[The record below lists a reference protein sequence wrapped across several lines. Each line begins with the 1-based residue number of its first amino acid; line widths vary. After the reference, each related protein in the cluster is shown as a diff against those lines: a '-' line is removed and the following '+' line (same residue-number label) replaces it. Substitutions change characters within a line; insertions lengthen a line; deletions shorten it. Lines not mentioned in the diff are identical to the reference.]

1 MKKTMTLME
10 EISDDTNR
18 WRDTPCSWFESGNIV
33 KMGIQNKAIY
43 RFNVIPIKLTKPC
56 FI

>member
-1 MKKTMTLME
+1 MLMKKK
-10 EISDDTNR
+10 IKDNTNR